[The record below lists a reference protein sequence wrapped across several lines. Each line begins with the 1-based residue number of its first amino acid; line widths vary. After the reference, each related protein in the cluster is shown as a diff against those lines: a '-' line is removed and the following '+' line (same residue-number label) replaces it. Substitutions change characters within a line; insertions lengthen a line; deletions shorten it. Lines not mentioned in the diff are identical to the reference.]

1 MPRKYLITQAR
12 QNFDDFLD
20 AIDSKVGPEGY
31 TLLTG
36 SAGMIKLNG
45 VGRRLLPR
53 EPIEDKR
60 YDRLQNGFEETYVL
74 NPAGTST
81 MSMLQYPDSGAI
93 EIMYLSTLVGLPQLV
108 SSALGVLI
116 ALPPIPSPPR
126 ARRPRPAAPP
136 RSGRRHR
143 SPDYRHRSR
152 RRRSVH
158 TRSVA
163 DTGPG
168 MPGSVT
174 TCFRTA
180 NSRSSRSRAP
190 FRTG

>member
-1 MPRKYLITQAR
+1 METETLIKRAEKEFAEMKVFGNPRKYLITQAR

-93 EIMYLSTLVGLPQLV
+93 EIMYLSTLVGLPPSMTATAELV
-108 SSALGVLI
+108 V
-116 ALPPIPSPPR
+116 
-126 ARRPRPAAPP
+126 P
-136 RSGRRHR
+136 RSIPMILGI
-143 SPDYRHRSR
+143 
-152 RRRSVH
+152 
-158 TRSVA
+158 
-163 DTGPG
+163 
-168 MPGSVT
+168 
-174 TCFRTA
+174 F
-180 NSRSSRSRAP
+180 
-190 FRTG
+190 